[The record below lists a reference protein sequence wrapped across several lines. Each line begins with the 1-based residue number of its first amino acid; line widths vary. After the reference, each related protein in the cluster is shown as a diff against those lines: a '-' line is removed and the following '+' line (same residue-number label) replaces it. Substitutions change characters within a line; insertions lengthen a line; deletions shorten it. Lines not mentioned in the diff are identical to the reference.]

1 MITIMVRDGRT
12 DGWTDGRTD
21 SQKKWHRQVGA
32 PPKKKLEKCF
42 LGARIWAPKPV
53 YRCHKQPEYVTE
65 TPGSLRYIN

>member
-12 DGWTDGRTD
+12 DGRTARKSD
-21 SQKKWHRQVGA
+21 RQVGA